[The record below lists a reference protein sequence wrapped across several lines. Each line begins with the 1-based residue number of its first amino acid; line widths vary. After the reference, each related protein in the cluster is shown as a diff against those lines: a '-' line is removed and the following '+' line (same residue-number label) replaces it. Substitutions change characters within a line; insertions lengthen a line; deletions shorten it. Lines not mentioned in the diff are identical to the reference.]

1 MHLILRHLAH
11 FFIALGGWGLLTLG
25 TLDSSF
31 LFFPLGNDL
40 LMVLLTTQHHQ
51 RMPYYAAMATAGSV
65 LGCFLTDVASRK
77 AGEAGLKGR
86 ISKSRLAYVQN
97 QVTRRGAV
105 MLAVASLMPPP
116 FPFTVFVMAAAALKY
131 PRFRLL
137 GIIAV
142 ARCFRFLMEGWLAIQ
157 YGRHLIQMSQSS
169 AFEGVVLMLVA
180 VCIGGSVWS
189 IISWVRRSRSSRGAA

>member
-1 MHLILRHLAH
+1 MPLILRHLAH
-11 FFIALGGWGLLTLG
+11 FFIAWGGWGLLTLG

-51 RMPYYAAMATAGSV
+51 LMPYYAAMATAGSV
-65 LGCFLTDVASRK
+65 MGCFLTDIASRK

-86 ISKSRLAYVQN
+86 VSQRRLAYVQK
-97 QVTRRGAV
+97 QVTQRGAI
-105 MLAVASLMPPP
+105 MLTVASVMPPP

-131 PRFRLL
+131 PRWRLL
-137 GIIAV
+137 GIIAA
-142 ARCFRFLMEGWLAIQ
+142 ARCARFLIEGWLAIE
-157 YGRHLIQMSQSS
+157 YGRHLIRMSQSP
-169 AFEGVVLMLVA
+169 AFESVVLTLVA

-189 IISWVRRSRSSRGAA
+189 IVSWIQRSRSSRGGA

>member
-40 LMVLLTTQHHQ
+40 LIVLLTTQHHQ
-51 RMPYYAAMATAGSV
+51 LMPYYAAMATLGSV
-65 LGCFLTDVASRK
+65 LGCFITDVASRK

-86 ISKSRLAYVQN
+86 VSGRRLAYVQK
-97 QVTRRGAV
+97 QVEQRGAA

-131 PRFRLL
+131 PRVRLL
-137 GIIAV
+137 GIIAA
-142 ARCFRFLMEGWLAIQ
+142 ARLTRFLLEGWLAIH
-157 YGRHLIQMSQSS
+157 YGRHLIRMSQSTG
-169 AFEGVVLMLVA
+169 FESIVLTLVVI
-180 VCIGGSVWS
+180 CIGGSVWS
-189 IISWVRRSRSSRGAA
+189 IVSWARRSRSGRGGA